1 MKDLIRRILREQREF
16 ENYEDLKNYLIQQR
30 KKDNLYNDGSGVF
43 NMKDFQE
50 KEGKHYEYAL
60 KNNWLPKLAIELSFD
75 ETADENQRKI
85 YVYTWEE
92 ERGHPKT
99 AYVGLTCDV
108 VRRNKKHTKCDI
120 TKERERRTAVGNEI
134 IKREKYNYEKDPKFV
149 VLTTNFVDEE
159 EAALIE
165 KKMYY
170 LYRGL
175 GYHMLNDEKK
185 LGVLGN
191 KRLDLSQY
199 SDSQIWNK
207 IRKERAY
214 SPEDIKIL
222 DPLVYEY
229 IKKTNP
235 KKYGLNI
242 KKERDYHS
250 DEDLKGFT
258 QNTDI
263 FTFKNNNPKLFRKI
277 INRNKLDDFYKGR
290 LKFNINKGEDII
302 NYKEFKDV
310 ISYVKNDAYNES
322 IKDYSIINNLID
334 YGTFKYRDKD
344 KNIVTITQT
353 EEVPNEYKR
362 RVSRRI
368 YENAIKKV
376 LKEESSKLNLL
387 KLIQNEDIFSAAE
400 LVGGIDNLKKI
411 FKEFPDITDMI
422 DSLKGELDLTYH
434 SRKEYIEFPMRFEIV
449 GKGENVFKNN
459 SWPIVNLIYD
469 DSMFT
474 DSEKEIFDSFVFDSI
489 NDLNIGNVD
498 MKPEARKMFREKGGY
513 IGIKYVNGK
522 HYKTLENEVPYED
535 KDISQLNGKYKLYN
549 ALNESN
555 IIKENEDNPTQKILN
570 FLLRRYKIDE
580 VDLGWT
586 DNPIKLKMIKFDI
599 DGERYSISTFEN
611 KRQQI
616 AKILDML
623 TIHNVIDNIDS
634 NEGKLDPYTQKVV
647 RAVKQFINQVM

>member
-1 MKDLIRRILREQREF
+1 MKDLIRRILREQYLSKTGIEYKEMKKFVRDKRIHNTKYF
-16 ENYEDLKNYLIQQR
+16 E
-30 KKDNLYNDGSGVF
+30 DNFPSEYNF
-43 NMKDFQE
+43 
-50 KEGKHYEYAL
+50 AL
-60 KNNWLPKLAIELSFD
+60 KNDWLLKLATELNFD
-75 ETADENQRKI
+75 DLGEINNRKI
-85 YVYTWEE
+85 YIFLWEKPIK
-92 ERGHPKT
+92 RV
-99 AYVGLTCDV
+99 YVGLTLDPNTRYKQHLKNLVTKNPDPDKFYVLTSKLISKEKAQKKEAEILCKFKEKGWEPI
-108 VRRNKKHTKCDI
+108 NKYYSKSLGACTKDI
-120 TKERERRTAVGNEI
+120 TPFKDL
-134 IKREKYNYEKDPKFV
+134 IKRATDGSV
-149 VLTTNFVDEE
+149 
-159 EAALIE
+159 
-165 KKMYY
+165 
-170 LYRGL
+170 
-175 GYHMLNDEKK
+175 
-185 LGVLGN
+185 
-191 KRLDLSQY
+191 
-199 SDSQIWNK
+199 
-207 IRKERAY
+207 
-214 SPEDIKIL
+214 EDIKDE
-222 DPLVYEY
+222 DPELYRL
-229 IKKTNP
+229 IKTGKLNKIGAIKRKTNIEDFENTP
-235 KKYGLNI
+235 IEPSKMVGDRKLEKKSNFINIETGEVYSSLRDVTKRLGIDPATLFYNI
-242 KKERDYHS
+242 K
-250 DEDLKGFT
+250 
-258 QNTDI
+258 
-263 FTFKNNNPKLFRKI
+263 
-277 INRNKLDDFYKGR
+277 
-290 LKFNINKGEDII
+290 NKG
-302 NYKEFKDV
+302 NYKEIIYPYKYESKIDNEFDDDF
-310 ISYVKNDAYNES
+310 IDND
-322 IKDYSIINNLID
+322 ITID
-334 YGTFKYRDKD
+334 DLYET
-344 KNIVTITQT
+344 KNI
-353 EEVPNEYKR
+353 
-362 RVSRRI
+362 
-368 YENAIKKV
+368 IKKV

-434 SRKEYIEFPMRFEIV
+434 SRKQYIEFPMKFEIV
-449 GKGENVFKNN
+449 GKGVNIWDTN

-469 DSMFT
+469 DSMLT

>member
-1 MKDLIRRILREQREF
+1 MKDLIRRILREQYLSKTGIEYKEMKKFVRDKRIHNTKYF
-16 ENYEDLKNYLIQQR
+16 E
-30 KKDNLYNDGSGVF
+30 DNFPSEYNF
-43 NMKDFQE
+43 
-50 KEGKHYEYAL
+50 AL
-60 KNNWLPKLAIELSFD
+60 KNDWLLKLATELNFD
-75 ETADENQRKI
+75 DLGDINNRKI
-85 YVYTWEE
+85 YIFLWEKPIK
-92 ERGHPKT
+92 RV
-99 AYVGLTCDV
+99 YVGLTLDPNTRYKQHLKNLVTKNPDPDKFYVLTSKFISKEKAQKKEAEILCKFKEKGWEPL
-108 VRRNKKHTKCDI
+108 NKYYSKSLGACTKDI
-120 TKERERRTAVGNEI
+120 TPFKDL
-134 IKREKYNYEKDPKFV
+134 IKRATDGSV
-149 VLTTNFVDEE
+149 
-159 EAALIE
+159 
-165 KKMYY
+165 
-170 LYRGL
+170 
-175 GYHMLNDEKK
+175 
-185 LGVLGN
+185 
-191 KRLDLSQY
+191 
-199 SDSQIWNK
+199 
-207 IRKERAY
+207 
-214 SPEDIKIL
+214 EDIKDE
-222 DPLVYEY
+222 DPELYRL
-229 IKKTNP
+229 IKTGKLNKIGAIKRKTNIEDFENTP
-235 KKYGLNI
+235 IEPSKMVGDRKLEKKSNFINIETGEVYSSLRDVTKRLGIDPSTLFYNI
-242 KKERDYHS
+242 K
-250 DEDLKGFT
+250 
-258 QNTDI
+258 
-263 FTFKNNNPKLFRKI
+263 
-277 INRNKLDDFYKGR
+277 
-290 LKFNINKGEDII
+290 NKG
-302 NYKEFKDV
+302 NYKEIIYPYKYESKIDNEFDDDF
-310 ISYVKNDAYNES
+310 IDND
-322 IKDYSIINNLID
+322 ITID
-334 YGTFKYRDKD
+334 DLYET
-344 KNIVTITQT
+344 KNI
-353 EEVPNEYKR
+353 
-362 RVSRRI
+362 
-368 YENAIKKV
+368 IKKV

-434 SRKEYIEFPMRFEIV
+434 SRKQYIEFPMKFEIV
-449 GKGENVFKNN
+449 GKGVNIWDTN

-469 DSMFT
+469 DSMLT